1 MKKFYFLFLFAL
13 IASIGNLY
21 AAEKTVT
28 WNFAGRKSGTGA
40 TTSCELK
47 VQSGSASGTW
57 KITASK
63 KFSAQT
69 GRGSTSV
76 TLGSKNDPCTDAKLE
91 LTNSPIPEGAQI
103 KKVSITAK
111 TNNANGATFGLQIGG
126 VSSET
131 TLTFDKTKTTQEF
144 TESKVGNVVLVINTL
159 NQSNVSLY
167 SISITYEEVAETKCA
182 KPTFNLENGKTY
194 TDAQTLVITSTTA
207 DATIHYTINRGE
219 EKTGQPAEFTENGEY
234 TVDAWA
240 TKDNLTESDHASI
253 KFTIAKK
260 CAAPTFTPA
269 AGFLKLG
276 NAITFTSATAD
287 AEVYYQYSYNGGE
300 YTSFVKGT
308 SFTPDKEGTYKII
321 AKATKTGLEDGVSG
335 EQIYE
340 VGNLVFYE
348 SFDKNDGTGGNDG
361 KWSGSIASNDI
372 QYDVTGWTCQNAS
385 GANKCAKFGT
395 SSKKGTATTPALTDL
410 EGDAIL
416 TFKAAPWNTEGG
428 KMSVTISDGT
438 IETSEFELINNTF
451 TEYSVKISGGA
462 TSKITFTSS
471 EARFFLDEVKV
482 KQVAVATPTITPNGG
497 DVKVGDKITFAT
509 KTDGATLSYSTDGG
523 QTWTPGSEY
532 AAATVGELNL
542 WVKATKGSDES
553 AVAKATFNV
562 VDPNAI
568 GSVNINITADKTAKT
583 GELFGTMTVAVPM
596 PINATVM
603 DVVIK
608 KDGKEFSSDKNL
620 TAEFSKE
627 ITETGTYE
635 IDVTANNDK
644 EIIGDKKTAEFYSN
658 KLTDIADFLLYGPEC
673 NNLFGSDVVYEF
685 TCPLSV
691 TYANGSNLW
700 VTDGTDGMLIFQRG
714 GFSTAYTN
722 GTVFAKGIKGQYTVY
737 NNTIELTEP
746 VLTETTEGATVD
758 PKQIEIAAISA
769 DNQNQFVIIKDAV
782 LNVKNETFA
791 DAAGNTVDMY
801 DKKFCTVP
809 ADGTYDVVG
818 IVSYYGYSEAE
829 AATQVYPL
837 AFLTAPTATLGFTAA
852 EINEMPWL
860 AANDKVLTEEATE
873 VKDASCVKLTCEEGA
888 QIEYTLVSA
897 ETGSSTATVES
908 GAEIVGLIKGEVYEL
923 TVCAVKGGY
932 KSASRQYTF
941 TITGS
946 TSSVSSMSAEG
957 VKVFA
962 TEGGVE
968 VVAAEA
974 TDVAVYT
981 VAGQLVRQAR
991 VAEDSTLVNVA
1002 PGFYVVRA
1010 NGTATKV
1017 IVR

>member
-13 IASIGNLY
+13 IASISNLY

-28 WNFAGRKSGTGA
+28 YTFTSKTWAAAEGNWNSLKGGDSKETRGVAVTKAVSGA
-40 TTSCELK
+40 SAESP
-47 VQSGSASGTW
+47 SGFS
-57 KITASK
+57 KITSVNMVWSTSGKGAGTINMYISDNKVGSK
-63 KFSAQT
+63 TVGKSMSNQKFSVVT
-69 GRGSTSV
+69 DPSNTSGVVKFDV
-76 TLGSKNDPCTDAKLE
+76 TCTAG
-91 LTNSPIPEGAQI
+91 TIYI
-103 KKVSITAK
+103 K
-111 TNNANGATFGLQIGG
+111 
-126 VSSET
+126 
-131 TLTFDKTKTTQEF
+131 
-144 TESKVGNVVLVINTL
+144 
-159 NQSNVSLY
+159 
-167 SISITYEEVAETKCA
+167 SISITYEEGAETKCA
-182 KPTFNLENGKTY
+182 T
-194 TDAQTLVITSTTA
+194 
-207 DATIHYTINRGE
+207 
-219 EKTGQPAEFTENGEY
+219 
-234 TVDAWA
+234 
-240 TKDNLTESDHASI
+240 
-253 KFTIAKK
+253 
-260 CAAPTFTPA
+260 PTFTPA

-287 AEVYYQYSYNGGE
+287 AEVYYQYSYNEGE

-321 AKATKTGLEDGVSG
+321 AKATKTGLKDGVSG
-335 EQIYE
+335 EQTYE

-361 KWSGSIASNDI
+361 RWNGSIAANDI
-372 QYDVTGWTCQNAS
+372 QYDVTGWTCENAK
-385 GANKCAKFGT
+385 GANMCAKFGT
-395 SSKKGTATTPALTDL
+395 GGAKGKATTPALTGL
-410 EGDAIL
+410 AGDAIL
-416 TFKAAPWNTEGG
+416 TFKAGAWNVTNEKNTLNISITNGTLD
-428 KMSVTISDGT
+428 KTSV
-438 IETSEFELINNTF
+438 ELKKGEF
-451 TEYSVKISGGA
+451 TEYTINITGADA
-462 TSKITFTSS
+462 TSKITF
-471 EARFFLDEVKV
+471 EAAEVEDNRFFLDEVKV

-509 KTDGATLSYSTDGG
+509 KTEGATLSYSTDGG
-523 QTWTPGSEY
+523 QTWTPDSEY
-532 AAATVGELNL
+532 TATTVGALNL
-542 WVKATKGSDES
+542 WVKATKNSDES

-568 GSVNINITADKTAKT
+568 GSVNINITADKTAAT

-608 KDGKEFSSDKNL
+608 KGGKEFSSDKNL

-635 IDVTANNDK
+635 IEVIAMNDN
-644 EIIGDKKTAEFYSN
+644 EGITEDKKTAKFYSN

-673 NNLFGSDVVYEF
+673 KKLFGSDVVYEF

-818 IVSYYGYSEAE
+818 IVSYYKPKNAE

-860 AANDKVLTEEATE
+860 AANDIVLTEDGSFE
-873 VKDASCVKLTCEEGA
+873 DMNASCVKLTCEEGA
-888 QIEYTLVSA
+888 QIEYTLSLDA
-897 ETGSSTATVES
+897 DPSTATVES
-908 GAEIVGLIKGEVYEL
+908 GTEIGFKDGDCCML
-923 TVCAVKGGY
+923 TVCAVNGGY
-932 KSASRQYTF
+932 KSASREYLF
-941 TITGS
+941 SIGK
-946 TSSVSSMSAEG
+946 TSSVSSMSSEG

-962 TEGGVE
+962 AEGGVE
-968 VVAAEA
+968 VVAEEAAE
-974 TDVAVYT
+974 VAVYT
-981 VAGQLVRQAR
+981 AAGQLVRQAR
-991 VAEDSTLVNVA
+991 VAEGSTLVNVA

>member
-13 IASIGNLY
+13 IASISNLY

-28 WNFAGRKSGTGA
+28 FDFSTNPGAVSGIKNGEITVSFKTPGVTPVWKGGEIRA
-40 TTSCELK
+40 YAKNTITVS
-47 VQSGSASGTW
+47 SAKKIKAIKFTFNKDDGN
-57 KITASK
+57 KITSTP
-63 KFSAQT
+63 T
-69 GRGSTSV
+69 GFTDPTWTGESESV
-76 TLGSKNDPCTDAKLE
+76 VFK
-91 LTNSPIPEGAQI
+91 
-103 KKVSITAK
+103 
-111 TNNANGATFGLQIGG
+111 IGG
-126 VSSET
+126 TKGHRKV
-131 TLTFDKTKTTQEF
+131 KTIE
-144 TESKVGNVVLVINTL
+144 V
-159 NQSNVSLY
+159 
-167 SISITYEEVAETKCA
+167 TYEEGAETQCA
-182 KPTFNLENGKTY
+182 T
-194 TDAQTLVITSTTA
+194 
-207 DATIHYTINRGE
+207 
-219 EKTGQPAEFTENGEY
+219 
-234 TVDAWA
+234 
-240 TKDNLTESDHASI
+240 
-253 KFTIAKK
+253 
-260 CAAPTFTPA
+260 PTFTPA
-269 AGFLKLG
+269 AGYLKLG

-300 YTSFVKGT
+300 YNSFVKGT

-361 KWSGSIASNDI
+361 KWSDSIASNDI
-372 QYDVTGWTCQNAS
+372 QYDVTGWTCPNAS

-395 SSKKGTATTPALTDL
+395 SSKKGTATTPALTGL

-471 EARFFLDEVKV
+471 EDRFFLDEVKV

-532 AAATVGELNL
+532 TATTVGALNL

-568 GSVNINITADKTAKT
+568 GSVNINITADKTAAT

-769 DNQNQFVIIKDAV
+769 DNQNQFVIIEDAV

-818 IVSYYGYSEAE
+818 IVSYFGYSGAVP
-829 AATQVYPL
+829 ATQVYPL

-852 EINEMPWL
+852 EINEMSWL
-860 AANDKVLTEEATE
+860 AANDKVLTEDGSFE
-873 VKDASCVKLTCEEGA
+873 DINASCVKLTCEEGA
-888 QIEYTLVSA
+888 QIEYTLDSG
-897 ETGSSTATVES
+897 EPSPSTATVES
-908 GAEIVGLIKGEVYEL
+908 GTEIGFTDGESYML

-932 KSASRQYTF
+932 KSASREYMF
-941 TITGS
+941 SIGK

-957 VKVFA
+957 VKVVA
-962 TEGGVE
+962 AEGGVE

-981 VAGQLVRQAR
+981 AAGQLVRQAR
-991 VAEDSTLVNVA
+991 VAEGSTLVNVA

>member
-28 WNFAGRKSGTGA
+28 YTFTSKTWEAAEGNWNSLKNGDSKEARGVVVTNAVSGASAESPSGFSKITSVNMVWSTSGKGVGTINMYISDNKVGSKTVGKSMSNQKFSVVTDPS
-40 TTSCELK
+40 TTSGVVKFDVKCTK
-47 VQSGSASGTW
+47 GT
-57 KITASK
+57 IY
-63 KFSAQT
+63 
-69 GRGSTSV
+69 
-76 TLGSKNDPCTDAKLE
+76 
-91 LTNSPIPEGAQI
+91 I
-103 KKVSITAK
+103 K
-111 TNNANGATFGLQIGG
+111 
-126 VSSET
+126 
-131 TLTFDKTKTTQEF
+131 
-144 TESKVGNVVLVINTL
+144 
-159 NQSNVSLY
+159 
-167 SISITYEEVAETKCA
+167 SISITYEEGAETQCA
-182 KPTFNLENGKTY
+182 T
-194 TDAQTLVITSTTA
+194 
-207 DATIHYTINRGE
+207 
-219 EKTGQPAEFTENGEY
+219 
-234 TVDAWA
+234 
-240 TKDNLTESDHASI
+240 
-253 KFTIAKK
+253 
-260 CAAPTFTPA
+260 PTFTPA
-269 AGFLKLG
+269 AGYLKLG

-300 YTSFVKGT
+300 YNSFVKGT

-321 AKATKTGLEDGVSG
+321 AKATKTGLDDGVSE
-335 EQIYE
+335 EQVYE

-361 KWSGSIASNDI
+361 KWSGNIAINDI
-372 QYDVTGWTCQNAS
+372 QYDVAGWTCENEK
-385 GANKCAKFGT
+385 GANMCARFGT
-395 SSKKGTATTPALTDL
+395 SGKKGTATTPALTDL

-471 EARFFLDEVKV
+471 EDRFFLDEVKV

-497 DVKVGDKITFAT
+497 DVNVGDKITFAT
-509 KTDGATLSYSTDGG
+509 KTDGATLSYSTDEGKN
-523 QTWTPGSEY
+523 WTPGSEY
-532 AAATVGELNL
+532 TATTVGALNL

-568 GSVNINITADKTAKT
+568 GSVNINITADKTAAT

-644 EIIGDKKTAEFYSN
+644 EITGDKKTAEFYSN

-737 NNTIELTEP
+737 NNTIELLNPT
-746 VLTETTEGATVD
+746 LTETTEGATID

-782 LNVKNETFA
+782 LNVKNKTFA
-791 DAAGNTVDMY
+791 DAAGNTVDMFN
-801 DKKFCTVP
+801 KEFCTVP

-818 IVSYYGYSEAE
+818 IVSYFGYPNNVP
-829 AATQVYPL
+829 ATQVYPL

-860 AANDKVLTEEATE
+860 AANDIVLTEDGSFE
-873 VKDASCVKLTCEEGA
+873 DMNASCVKLTCEEGA
-888 QIEYTLVSA
+888 QIEYTLSLDA
-897 ETGSSTATVES
+897 DPSTATVES
-908 GAEIVGLIKGEVYEL
+908 GTEIGFKDGDCCML
-923 TVCAVKGGY
+923 TVCAVNGGY
-932 KSASRQYTF
+932 KSASREYLF
-941 TITGS
+941 SIGK
-946 TSSVSSMSAEG
+946 TSSVSLMSSEG

-962 TEGGVE
+962 AEGGVK
-968 VVAAEA
+968 VVAEEA

-981 VAGQLVRQAR
+981 AAGQLVRQAR
-991 VAEDSTLVNVA
+991 VAEGSTLVNVA

>member
-21 AAEKTVT
+21 AVEKTVT
-28 WNFAGRKSGTGA
+28 FDFSTNPGAVSGIKNGEITVSFKTPGV
-40 TTSCELK
+40 TP
-47 VQSGSASGTW
+47 VW
-57 KITASK
+57 KGGEIRAYAKNTITVSSVK
-63 KFSAQT
+63 K
-69 GRGSTSV
+69 
-76 TLGSKNDPCTDAKLE
+76 
-91 LTNSPIPEGAQI
+91 I
-103 KKVSITAK
+103 KKIKFTFNKGGDANPITSTPTGFTDPTWTGESESVVFK
-111 TNNANGATFGLQIGG
+111 IGG
-126 VSSET
+126 TKGHRKV
-131 TLTFDKTKTTQEF
+131 KTIE
-144 TESKVGNVVLVINTL
+144 V
-159 NQSNVSLY
+159 
-167 SISITYEEVAETKCA
+167 TYEEGAETQCA
-182 KPTFNLENGKTY
+182 T
-194 TDAQTLVITSTTA
+194 
-207 DATIHYTINRGE
+207 
-219 EKTGQPAEFTENGEY
+219 
-234 TVDAWA
+234 
-240 TKDNLTESDHASI
+240 
-253 KFTIAKK
+253 
-260 CAAPTFTPA
+260 PTFTPA
-269 AGFLKLG
+269 AGYLKLG

-287 AEVYYQYSYNGGE
+287 AEISYQYSYNGGE

-372 QYDVTGWTCQNAS
+372 QYDVTGWTCPNAS

-395 SSKKGTATTPALTDL
+395 SSKKGTATTPALTGL

-416 TFKAAPWNTEGG
+416 TFKAGAWNVTDEKTTLNISITNGSLG
-428 KMSVTISDGT
+428 TTSVTLKKG
-438 IETSEFELINNTF
+438 EF
-451 TEYSVKISGGA
+451 TEYTINITGADA
-462 TSKITFTSS
+462 TSKITFEAS
-471 EARFFLDEVKV
+471 EDKNNRFFLDEVKV

-509 KTDGATLSYSTDGG
+509 KTDGATLSYSTDEGK
-523 QTWTPGSEY
+523 TWTPGSEY
-532 AAATVGELNL
+532 AAATVGALNL

-818 IVSYYGYSEAE
+818 IVSYFGYSGAVP
-829 AATQVYPL
+829 ATQVYPL

-852 EINEMPWL
+852 EINEMSWL
-860 AANDKVLTEEATE
+860 AANDKVLTEDGSFE
-873 VKDASCVKLTCEEGA
+873 DINASCVKLTCEEGA
-888 QIEYTLVSA
+888 QIEYTLDSG
-897 ETGSSTATVES
+897 EPSPSTATVES
-908 GAEIVGLIKGEVYEL
+908 GTEIGFTDGESYML

-932 KSASRQYTF
+932 KSASREYMF
-941 TITGS
+941 SIGK

-957 VKVFA
+957 VKVVA
-962 TEGGVE
+962 VEGGVE
-968 VVAAEA
+968 VVAEEA

-981 VAGQLVRQAR
+981 AAGQLVRQAR
-991 VAEDSTLVNVA
+991 VAEGSTLVNVA

>member
-21 AAEKTVT
+21 AVEKTVT
-28 WNFAGRKSGTGA
+28 FDFSTNPGAVSGIKNGEITVSFKTPGNTPAWNKSNGGEIRAYAKNTITVSSAKKIKAIKFTFNKDNGNEITSTPTGFTDPTWTGESESVVFKIGGKSGHR
-40 TTSCELK
+40 K
-47 VQSGSASGTW
+47 VKT
-57 KITASK
+57 IE
-63 KFSAQT
+63 
-69 GRGSTSV
+69 V
-76 TLGSKNDPCTDAKLE
+76 TYDA
-91 LTNSPIPEGAQI
+91 P
-103 KKVSITAK
+103 V
-111 TNNANGATFGLQIGG
+111 
-126 VSSET
+126 
-131 TLTFDKTKTTQEF
+131 
-144 TESKVGNVVLVINTL
+144 
-159 NQSNVSLY
+159 
-167 SISITYEEVAETKCA
+167 ETKCA
-182 KPTFNLENGKTY
+182 TPTFNLENGKTY
-194 TDAQTLVITSTTA
+194 TDAQTLEITSTTA
-207 DATIHYTINRGE
+207 DATIHYTVNGGA
-219 EKTGQPAEFTENGEY
+219 EKIGQPAEFTENGKY
-234 TVDAWA
+234 TVEAWA
-240 TKDNLTESDHASI
+240 TKDDLTDSEHASI
-253 KFTIAKK
+253 TFTIAKK

-269 AGFLKLG
+269 AGYLKLG

-287 AEVYYQYSYNGGE
+287 AEISYQYSYNGGE

-340 VGNLVFYE
+340 VENLVFYE

-462 TSKITFTSS
+462 TSKITF
-471 EARFFLDEVKV
+471 EAAVDKNNRFFLDEVKV

-532 AAATVGELNL
+532 TATKVGALNL
-542 WVKATKGSDES
+542 WVKATKDSDES
-553 AVAKATFNV
+553 AVAKAAFNV

-568 GSVNINITADKTAKT
+568 GSVNINITADKKAKT
-583 GELFGTMTVAVPM
+583 GEFFGTMTVAVPM
-596 PINATVM
+596 PINATEM

-608 KDGKEFSSDKNL
+608 KDGKEFSSDKGL

-635 IDVTANNDK
+635 IEVIAINDN
-644 EIIGDKKTAEFYSN
+644 EGITGDKKTAEFYSN

-818 IVSYYGYSEAE
+818 IVSYFGYSGAVP
-829 AATQVYPL
+829 ATQVYPL

-860 AANDKVLTEEATE
+860 AANDIVLTEDGSFENMN
-873 VKDASCVKLTCEEGA
+873 ASCVKLTCEEGA
-888 QIEYTLVSA
+888 QIEYTLDSG
-897 ETGSSTATVES
+897 EPSPSTATVES
-908 GAEIVGLIKGEVYEL
+908 GTEIGFTDGESYML

-932 KSASRQYTF
+932 KSASREYMF
-941 TITGS
+941 SIGK
-946 TSSVSSMSAEG
+946 TSSVSSMSVDG

-962 TEGGVE
+962 AEGGVE
-968 VVAAEA
+968 VVAEEAAE
-974 TDVAVYT
+974 VEVYT
-981 VAGQLVRQAR
+981 AAGQLVRQAR
-991 VAEDSTLVNVA
+991 VAEGSTLVNVA

>member
-21 AAEKTVT
+21 SAEVT
-28 WNFAGRKSGTGA
+28 D
-40 TTSCELK
+40 
-47 VQSGSASGTW
+47 V
-57 KITASK
+57 ITASNLK
-63 KFSAQT
+63 ATGTTYVLFSNVKVTSEASYSGQSAQT
-69 GRGSTSV
+69 GNNTGIIQLNSKKKNSRNIGIVSTVSGGLIKSV
-76 TLGSKNDPCTDAKLE
+76 SIEVDNSNANTYSVYAKKTAYSAIEDLYNDPKQGNLILE
-91 LTNSPIPEGAQI
+91 SKSTGSLDVAGEYYYIGIRSKSNAVKI
-103 KKVSITAK
+103 KKIT
-111 TNNANGATFGLQIGG
+111 
-126 VSSET
+126 
-131 TLTFDKTKTTQEF
+131 
-144 TESKVGNVVLVINTL
+144 
-159 NQSNVSLY
+159 
-167 SISITYEEVAETKCA
+167 ITYV
-182 KPTFNLENGKTY
+182 N
-194 TDAQTLVITSTTA
+194 
-207 DATIHYTINRGE
+207 
-219 EKTGQPAEFTENGEY
+219 
-234 TVDAWA
+234 
-240 TKDNLTESDHASI
+240 
-253 KFTIAKK
+253 
-260 CAAPTFTPA
+260 
-269 AGFLKLG
+269 
-276 NAITFTSATAD
+276 
-287 AEVYYQYSYNGGE
+287 
-300 YTSFVKGT
+300 
-308 SFTPDKEGTYKII
+308 
-321 AKATKTGLEDGVSG
+321 
-335 EQIYE
+335 
-340 VGNLVFYE
+340 
-348 SFDKNDGTGGNDG
+348 
-361 KWSGSIASNDI
+361 
-372 QYDVTGWTCQNAS
+372 
-385 GANKCAKFGT
+385 
-395 SSKKGTATTPALTDL
+395 SS
-410 EGDAIL
+410 
-416 TFKAAPWNTEGG
+416 
-428 KMSVTISDGT
+428 
-438 IETSEFELINNTF
+438 
-451 TEYSVKISGGA
+451 
-462 TSKITFTSS
+462 
-471 EARFFLDEVKV
+471 
-482 KQVAVATPTITPNGG
+482 VATPTITPNGG
-497 DVKVGDKITFAT
+497 DVNVGDKITFAT
-509 KTDGATLSYSTDGG
+509 KTDGATLSYSTDEGK
-523 QTWTPGSEY
+523 TWTPGSEY
-532 AAATVGELNL
+532 AAATVGALNL

-644 EIIGDKKTAEFYSN
+644 EITGDKKTAEFYSN
-658 KLTDIADFLLYGPEC
+658 KLTDIADFLFYGPEC

-758 PKQIEIAAISA
+758 PKQIEIAAIKA

-782 LNVKNETFA
+782 LNVKNKTFA

-809 ADGTYDVVG
+809 ANGTYDVVG
-818 IVSYYGYSEAE
+818 IVSYFGYSGAVP
-829 AATQVYPL
+829 ATQVYPL

-860 AANDKVLTEEATE
+860 AANDIVLTE
-873 VKDASCVKLTCEEGA
+873 DRSFGDMNASCVKLTCEEGA
-888 QIEYTLVSA
+888 QIEYTLDSG
-897 ETGSSTATVES
+897 EPSPSTATVES
-908 GAEIVGLIKGEVYEL
+908 GTEIGFIDGESYML

-932 KSASRQYTF
+932 KSASREYLF
-941 TITGS
+941 SIGK
-946 TSSVSSMSAEG
+946 TSSVSSMSSEG

-962 TEGGVE
+962 AEGGVE
-968 VVAAEA
+968 VVAEEAAE
-974 TDVAVYT
+974 VAVYT
-981 VAGQLVRQAR
+981 AAGQLVRQVR
-991 VAEDSTLVNVA
+991 VAEGSTLVNVA

>member
-21 AAEKTVT
+21 AAAKTVT

-40 TTSCELK
+40 TTFCELK

-63 KFSAQT
+63 EFSAQT
-69 GRGSTSV
+69 GSGSTSV

-111 TNNANGATFGLQIGG
+111 TNNAKGATFGLQIGG

-159 NQSNVSLY
+159 NRSNVSLY

-300 YTSFVKGT
+300 YNSFVKGT
-308 SFTPDKEGTYKII
+308 SFTPDKEGTFKII
-321 AKATKTGLEDGVSG
+321 AKATKTGFEDGISG
-335 EQIYE
+335 EQTYE
-340 VGNLVFYE
+340 VGNFVFNELFYE
-348 SFDKNDGTGGNDG
+348 SFDKNDGTGGNDEQ
-361 KWSGSIASNDI
+361 WSGNIATNDI
-372 QYDVTGWTCQNAS
+372 QYDVTGWTCPNAS

-471 EARFFLDEVKV
+471 EDRFFLDEVKV
-482 KQVAVATPTITPNGG
+482 VAIVKEPKEPT
-497 DVKVGDKITFAT
+497 V
-509 KTDGATLSYSTDGG
+509 
-523 QTWTPGSEY
+523 
-532 AAATVGELNL
+532 
-542 WVKATKGSDES
+542 
-553 AVAKATFNV
+553 
-562 VDPNAI
+562 
-568 GSVNINITADKTAKT
+568 
-583 GELFGTMTVAVPM
+583 
-596 PINATVM
+596 
-603 DVVIK
+603 
-608 KDGKEFSSDKNL
+608 
-620 TAEFSKE
+620 
-627 ITETGTYE
+627 
-635 IDVTANNDK
+635 
-644 EIIGDKKTAEFYSN
+644 
-658 KLTDIADFLLYGPEC
+658 
-673 NNLFGSDVVYEF
+673 
-685 TCPLSV
+685 
-691 TYANGSNLW
+691 
-700 VTDGTDGMLIFQRG
+700 
-714 GFSTAYTN
+714 
-722 GTVFAKGIKGQYTVY
+722 
-737 NNTIELTEP
+737 
-746 VLTETTEGATVD
+746 
-758 PKQIEIAAISA
+758 
-769 DNQNQFVIIKDAV
+769 
-782 LNVKNETFA
+782 
-791 DAAGNTVDMY
+791 
-801 DKKFCTVP
+801 
-809 ADGTYDVVG
+809 
-818 IVSYYGYSEAE
+818 
-829 AATQVYPL
+829 
-837 AFLTAPTATLGFTAA
+837 TLGFTAA

-991 VAEDSTLVNVA
+991 VAEGSTLVNVA

>member
-13 IASIGNLY
+13 IASISNLY
-21 AAEKTVT
+21 AVEKTVT
-28 WNFAGRKSGTGA
+28 FDFSTDPGVVSGIKNGEITVSFKTPGNTPAWNKSNGGEIRAYAKNTITVSSA
-40 TTSCELK
+40 KKIKAIKFTFNKSD
-47 VQSGSASGTW
+47 GSN
-57 KITASK
+57 KITSTPTGFTSPTWTGESESVV
-63 KFSAQT
+63 FS
-69 GRGSTSV
+69 
-76 TLGSKNDPCTDAKLE
+76 
-91 LTNSPIPEGAQI
+91 
-103 KKVSITAK
+103 
-111 TNNANGATFGLQIGG
+111 IGG
-126 VSSET
+126 TKGHRKV
-131 TLTFDKTKTTQEF
+131 KTIE
-144 TESKVGNVVLVINTL
+144 V
-159 NQSNVSLY
+159 
-167 SISITYEEVAETKCA
+167 TYEEGAETKCA
-182 KPTFNLENGKTY
+182 T
-194 TDAQTLVITSTTA
+194 
-207 DATIHYTINRGE
+207 
-219 EKTGQPAEFTENGEY
+219 
-234 TVDAWA
+234 
-240 TKDNLTESDHASI
+240 
-253 KFTIAKK
+253 
-260 CAAPTFTPA
+260 PTFTPA
-269 AGFLKLG
+269 AGYLKLG

-287 AEVYYQYSYNGGE
+287 AEIYYQYSYNGGE
-300 YTSFVKGT
+300 YNSFVKGT

-321 AKATKTGLEDGVSG
+321 AKATKTGLEDGISG
-335 EQIYE
+335 EQTYE

-361 KWSGSIASNDI
+361 RWNGSIAANDI
-372 QYDVTGWTCQNAS
+372 QYDVTGWTCENAK
-385 GANKCAKFGT
+385 GANMCAKFGT
-395 SSKKGTATTPALTDL
+395 GGAKGKATTPALTGL
-410 EGDAIL
+410 AGDAIL
-416 TFKAAPWNTEGG
+416 TFKAGAWNVTNEKNTLNISITNGTLD
-428 KMSVTISDGT
+428 KTSV
-438 IETSEFELINNTF
+438 ELKKGEF
-451 TEYSVKISGGA
+451 TEYTINITGADA
-462 TSKITFTSS
+462 TSKITF
-471 EARFFLDEVKV
+471 EAAEVEDNRFFLDEVKV

-509 KTDGATLSYSTDGG
+509 KTEGATLSYSTDEGK
-523 QTWTPGSEY
+523 TWTPGSEY
-532 AAATVGELNL
+532 TAAAVGALNL
-542 WVKATKGSDES
+542 WVKAIKDSDES

-568 GSVNINITADKTAKT
+568 GSVNINITADKKAKT

-608 KDGKEFSSDKNL
+608 KDGKEFSSDKGL

-644 EIIGDKKTAEFYSN
+644 EITGDKKTAEFYSN

-691 TYANGSNLW
+691 TFSKGENLW

-737 NNTIELTEP
+737 NNTTIELTEP

-758 PKQIEIAAISA
+758 PKQIEISAIKA
-769 DNQNQFVIIKDAV
+769 DNQNQYVIIKDAV

-791 DAAGNTVDMY
+791 DAVGNTVDMF

-818 IVSYYGYSEAE
+818 IVSYYKPKKAE

-837 AFLTAPTATLGFTAA
+837 AFLTTPTATLGFTAA

-946 TSSVSSMSAEG
+946 TSSVSSMSSEG

-962 TEGGVE
+962 AEGGVE
-968 VVAAEA
+968 VVADEA

-981 VAGQLVRQAR
+981 AAGQLVRQAR
-991 VAEDSTLVNVA
+991 VAEGSTLVNVA

>member
-13 IASIGNLY
+13 IASISNLY

-28 WNFAGRKSGTGA
+28 WNFQQSEQLANGEICKDKVATTTGA
-40 TTSCELK
+40 VGAWTVNSTGETYVAGCGNQSLGSGIQFGSGK
-47 VQSGSASGTW
+47 WIFSGSLALSG
-57 KITASK
+57 A
-63 KFSAQT
+63 
-69 GRGSTSV
+69 
-76 TLGSKNDPCTDAKLE
+76 E
-91 LTNSPIPEGAQI
+91 IPEGATV
-103 KKVSITAK
+103 KKVSFFA
-111 TNNANGATFGLQIGG
+111 ASNGSNYTCSMSINGSG
-126 VSSET
+126 
-131 TLTFDKTKTTQEF
+131 
-144 TESKVGNVVLVINTL
+144 VGNTL
-159 NQSNVSLY
+159 KIGKKAAWKEYDFGAISAGAKGIVFNISGTSKNYLAIK

-182 KPTFNLENGKTY
+182 T
-194 TDAQTLVITSTTA
+194 
-207 DATIHYTINRGE
+207 
-219 EKTGQPAEFTENGEY
+219 
-234 TVDAWA
+234 
-240 TKDNLTESDHASI
+240 
-253 KFTIAKK
+253 
-260 CAAPTFTPA
+260 PTFTPA
-269 AGFLKLG
+269 AGYLKLG

-287 AEVYYQYSYNGGE
+287 AEIYYQYSYNGGE
-300 YTSFVKGT
+300 YNSFVKGT

-321 AKATKTGLEDGVSG
+321 AKATKTGLEDGISG
-335 EQIYE
+335 EQTYE

-361 KWSGSIASNDI
+361 RWNGSIAANDI
-372 QYDVTGWTCQNAS
+372 QYDVTGWTCENAK
-385 GANKCAKFGT
+385 GANMCAKFGT
-395 SSKKGTATTPALTDL
+395 GGAKGKATTPALTGL
-410 EGDAIL
+410 AGDAIL
-416 TFKAAPWNTEGG
+416 TFKAGAWNVTNEKNTLNISITNGTLD
-428 KMSVTISDGT
+428 KTSV
-438 IETSEFELINNTF
+438 ELKKGEF
-451 TEYSVKISGGA
+451 TEYTINITGADA
-462 TSKITFTSS
+462 TSKITF
-471 EARFFLDEVKV
+471 EAAEVEDNRFFLDEVKV

-509 KTDGATLSYSTDGG
+509 KTEGATLSYSTDEGK
-523 QTWTPGSEY
+523 TWTPGSEY
-532 AAATVGELNL
+532 TAAAVGALNL
-542 WVKATKGSDES
+542 WVKAIKDSDES

-562 VDPNAI
+562 ADPNAI
-568 GSVNINITADKTAKT
+568 GSVNINITADKKAKT

-608 KDGKEFSSDKNL
+608 KDGKEFSSDKGL

-644 EIIGDKKTAEFYSN
+644 EITGDKKTAEFYSN

-691 TYANGSNLW
+691 TFSKGENLW

-737 NNTIELTEP
+737 NNTTIELTEP

-758 PKQIEIAAISA
+758 PKQIEISAIKA
-769 DNQNQFVIIKDAV
+769 DNQNQYVIIKDAV

-791 DAAGNTVDMY
+791 DAVGNTVDMF

-818 IVSYYGYSEAE
+818 IVSYYKPKKAE

-837 AFLTAPTATLGFTAA
+837 AFLTTPTATLGFTAA

-962 TEGGVE
+962 AEGGVE

-991 VAEDSTLVNVA
+991 VAEGSTLVNVA

>member
-13 IASIGNLY
+13 IASISNLY

-28 WNFAGRKSGTGA
+28 YTFTSKTWEAAEGNWNPLKEGNSKEDRGVAVTSAVSGA
-40 TTSCELK
+40 SAESP
-47 VQSGSASGTW
+47 SGFS
-57 KITASK
+57 KITSVNMVWSTSK
-63 KFSAQT
+63 KGVGTINMYIS
-69 GRGSTSV
+69 G
-76 TLGSKNDPCTDAKLE
+76 E
-91 LTNSPIPEGAQI
+91 
-103 KKVSITAK
+103 KV
-111 TNNANGATFGLQIGG
+111 G
-126 VSSET
+126 SET
-131 TLTFDKTKTTQEF
+131 VGKSMSNKNFSVATDPSNTSGVVKFDVKCTAGTIYIK
-144 TESKVGNVVLVINTL
+144 
-159 NQSNVSLY
+159 

-182 KPTFNLENGKTY
+182 T
-194 TDAQTLVITSTTA
+194 
-207 DATIHYTINRGE
+207 
-219 EKTGQPAEFTENGEY
+219 
-234 TVDAWA
+234 
-240 TKDNLTESDHASI
+240 
-253 KFTIAKK
+253 
-260 CAAPTFTPA
+260 PTFTPA

-287 AEVYYQYSYNGGE
+287 AEISYQYSYNGGE

-532 AAATVGELNL
+532 TATTVGALNL

-818 IVSYYGYSEAE
+818 IVSYYGYSGAVP
-829 AATQVYPL
+829 ATQVYPL

-852 EINEMPWL
+852 EINEMSWL
-860 AANDKVLTEEATE
+860 AANDKVLTEDGSFE
-873 VKDASCVKLTCEEGA
+873 DINASCVKLTCEEGA
-888 QIEYTLVSA
+888 QIEYTLDSG
-897 ETGSSTATVES
+897 EPSPSTATVES
-908 GAEIVGLIKGEVYEL
+908 GTEIGFTDGESYML

-932 KSASRQYTF
+932 KSASREYMF
-941 TITGS
+941 SIGK
-946 TSSVSSMSAEG
+946 TSSVSSMSSEG

-962 TEGGVE
+962 AEGGVK

-981 VAGQLVRQAR
+981 AAGQLVRQAR
-991 VAEDSTLVNVA
+991 VAEGSTLVNVA

>member
-13 IASIGNLY
+13 IASISNLY

-28 WNFAGRKSGTGA
+28 WNFDNFPEDGLAAEKFKSYNLSGEKCASTGGKA
-40 TTSCELK
+40 SADIVTVNKYVNITNISFKISKTSKNSKSSVYK
-47 VQSGSASGTW
+47 VYISENGKSWIYVGASPNYTSAEIKNGKWTDVSLNFAQDKKTGYV
-57 KITASK
+57 KIEYT
-63 KFSAQT
+63 
-69 GRGSTSV
+69 GSTAER
-76 TLGSKNDPCTDAKLE
+76 LIDA
-91 LTNSPIPEGAQI
+91 
-103 KKVSITAK
+103 
-111 TNNANGATFGLQIGG
+111 
-126 VSSET
+126 
-131 TLTFDKTKTTQEF
+131 
-144 TESKVGNVVLVINTL
+144 
-159 NQSNVSLY
+159 
-167 SISITYEEVAETKCA
+167 ISITYEEAEG
-182 KPTFNLENGKTY
+182 PTP
-194 TDAQTLVITSTTA
+194 VVS
-207 DATIHYTINRGE
+207 
-219 EKTGQPAEFTENGEY
+219 
-234 TVDAWA
+234 
-240 TKDNLTESDHASI
+240 
-253 KFTIAKK
+253 K

-269 AGFLKLG
+269 AGYLKLG

-287 AEVYYQYSYNGGE
+287 AEISYQYSYNGGE

-340 VGNLVFYE
+340 VENWVFYE

-361 KWSGSIASNDI
+361 QWNGNIATSSIK
-372 QYDVTGWTCQNAS
+372 YDVTGWTCPNAS

-395 SSKKGTATTPALTDL
+395 SSKKGTATTPALTGL
-410 EGDAIL
+410 AGDAVL
-416 TFKAAPWNTEGG
+416 TFKAGAWNVTDEKTTLNISITNGTLD
-428 KMSVTISDGT
+428 KTSV
-438 IETSEFELINNTF
+438 ELKKGEF
-451 TEYSVKISGGA
+451 TEYTINITGADA
-462 TSKITFTSS
+462 TSKITF
-471 EARFFLDEVKV
+471 EAAEVEDNRFFLDEVKV

-497 DVKVGDKITFAT
+497 DVNVGDKITFAT

-532 AAATVGELNL
+532 TAAAVGALNL
-542 WVKATKGSDES
+542 WVKATKNSDES

-644 EIIGDKKTAEFYSN
+644 EITGDKKTAEFYSN

-722 GTVFAKGIKGQYTVY
+722 GTVFAKGIKGQYTVH

-758 PKQIEIAAISA
+758 PKQIEIAVISA

-818 IVSYYGYSEAE
+818 IVSYFGYSGAVP
-829 AATQVYPL
+829 ATQVYPL

-852 EINEMPWL
+852 EINERPWL
-860 AANDKVLTEEATE
+860 AANDIVLTEDGSFEE
-873 VKDASCVKLTCEEGA
+873 MNASCVKLTCEEGA
-888 QIEYTLVSA
+888 HIEYTLDSG
-897 ETGSSTATVES
+897 EPSPSTATVES
-908 GAEIVGLIKGEVYEL
+908 GTEIGFTDGESYML
-923 TVCAVKGGY
+923 TVCAVKGGN
-932 KSASRQYTF
+932 KSASREYLF
-941 TITGS
+941 SIGK

-962 TEGGVE
+962 AEGGVE
-968 VVAAEA
+968 VVADEAAE
-974 TDVAVYT
+974 VAVYT

-991 VAEDSTLVNVA
+991 VAEGNTLVNVA

>member
-21 AAEKTVT
+21 SAEVT
-28 WNFAGRKSGTGA
+28 D
-40 TTSCELK
+40 
-47 VQSGSASGTW
+47 V
-57 KITASK
+57 ITASNLK
-63 KFSAQT
+63 ATGTTYVLFSNVKVTSEASYSGQSAQT
-69 GRGSTSV
+69 GNNTGIIQLNSKKKNSRNIGIVSTVSGGLIKSV
-76 TLGSKNDPCTDAKLE
+76 SIEVDNSNANTYSVYAKKTAYSAIEDLYNDPKQGNLILE
-91 LTNSPIPEGAQI
+91 SKSTGSLDVAGEYYYIGIRSKSNAVKI
-103 KKVSITAK
+103 KKIT
-111 TNNANGATFGLQIGG
+111 
-126 VSSET
+126 
-131 TLTFDKTKTTQEF
+131 
-144 TESKVGNVVLVINTL
+144 
-159 NQSNVSLY
+159 
-167 SISITYEEVAETKCA
+167 ITYV
-182 KPTFNLENGKTY
+182 N
-194 TDAQTLVITSTTA
+194 
-207 DATIHYTINRGE
+207 
-219 EKTGQPAEFTENGEY
+219 
-234 TVDAWA
+234 
-240 TKDNLTESDHASI
+240 
-253 KFTIAKK
+253 
-260 CAAPTFTPA
+260 
-269 AGFLKLG
+269 
-276 NAITFTSATAD
+276 
-287 AEVYYQYSYNGGE
+287 
-300 YTSFVKGT
+300 
-308 SFTPDKEGTYKII
+308 
-321 AKATKTGLEDGVSG
+321 
-335 EQIYE
+335 
-340 VGNLVFYE
+340 
-348 SFDKNDGTGGNDG
+348 
-361 KWSGSIASNDI
+361 
-372 QYDVTGWTCQNAS
+372 
-385 GANKCAKFGT
+385 
-395 SSKKGTATTPALTDL
+395 SS
-410 EGDAIL
+410 
-416 TFKAAPWNTEGG
+416 
-428 KMSVTISDGT
+428 
-438 IETSEFELINNTF
+438 
-451 TEYSVKISGGA
+451 
-462 TSKITFTSS
+462 
-471 EARFFLDEVKV
+471 
-482 KQVAVATPTITPNGG
+482 VATPTITPNGG

-509 KTDGATLSYSTDGG
+509 KTDGATLSYSTDEGK
-523 QTWTPGSEY
+523 TWTPGSEY
-532 AAATVGELNL
+532 AAATVGALNL

-568 GSVNINITADKTAKT
+568 GSVNINITADKTAAT

-658 KLTDIADFLLYGPEC
+658 KLTDIADFLFYGPEC

-691 TYANGSNLW
+691 TFSKGENLW

-737 NNTIELTEP
+737 NNTTIELTEP

-758 PKQIEIAAISA
+758 PKQIEISAIKA

-818 IVSYYGYSEAE
+818 IVSYYKPKKAE

-860 AANDKVLTEEATE
+860 AANDIVLTEDGSFE
-873 VKDASCVKLTCEEGA
+873 DINASCVKLTCEEGA
-888 QIEYTLVSA
+888 QIEYTLDS
-897 ETGSSTATVES
+897 TGSSVLTKTVES
-908 GAEIVGLIKGEVYEL
+908 GTEIGFTDGEYCML
-923 TVCAVKGGY
+923 TVCVVKGGY
-932 KSASRQYTF
+932 KSASRKYEF
-941 TITGS
+941 IIGK

-962 TEGGVE
+962 AEGGVE
-968 VVAAEA
+968 VVAEEAAE
-974 TDVAVYT
+974 VAVYT

-991 VAEDSTLVNVA
+991 VAEGSTLVNVA

>member
-13 IASIGNLY
+13 IASISNLY

-28 WNFAGRKSGTGA
+28 YTFTSKTWEAAEGNWNPLKEGNSKEDRGVAVTSAVSGA
-40 TTSCELK
+40 SAESP
-47 VQSGSASGTW
+47 SGFS
-57 KITASK
+57 KITSVNMVWSTSK
-63 KFSAQT
+63 KGVGTINMYIS
-69 GRGSTSV
+69 G
-76 TLGSKNDPCTDAKLE
+76 E
-91 LTNSPIPEGAQI
+91 
-103 KKVSITAK
+103 KV
-111 TNNANGATFGLQIGG
+111 G
-126 VSSET
+126 SET
-131 TLTFDKTKTTQEF
+131 VGKSMSNKNFSVATDPSNTSGVVKFDVKCTAGTIYIK
-144 TESKVGNVVLVINTL
+144 
-159 NQSNVSLY
+159 

-182 KPTFNLENGKTY
+182 T
-194 TDAQTLVITSTTA
+194 
-207 DATIHYTINRGE
+207 
-219 EKTGQPAEFTENGEY
+219 
-234 TVDAWA
+234 
-240 TKDNLTESDHASI
+240 
-253 KFTIAKK
+253 
-260 CAAPTFTPA
+260 PTFTPA
-269 AGFLKLG
+269 AGYLKLG

-287 AEVYYQYSYNGGE
+287 AEISYQYSYNGGE

-523 QTWTPGSEY
+523 QTWTQGSEY
-532 AAATVGELNL
+532 TATTVGALNL

-608 KDGKEFSSDKNL
+608 KGGKEFSSDKNL

-635 IDVTANNDK
+635 IEVIAMNDN
-644 EIIGDKKTAEFYSN
+644 EGITEDKKTAKFYSN
-658 KLTDIADFLLYGPEC
+658 KLTDIEDFLLYGPEC

-691 TYANGSNLW
+691 TFSNGENLW
-700 VTDGTDGMLIFQRG
+700 VTDGTDGMLIFKKG

-737 NNTIELTEP
+737 RNTIELLNPT
-746 VLTETTEGATVD
+746 LTETTEGATID
-758 PKQIEIAAISA
+758 PKQIEIAGISA

-860 AANDKVLTEEATE
+860 AANDIVLTEDGSFE
-873 VKDASCVKLTCEEGA
+873 DMNASCVKLTCEEGA
-888 QIEYTLVSA
+888 QIEYTLDSG
-897 ETGSSTATVES
+897 EPSPSTATVES
-908 GAEIVGLIKGEVYEL
+908 GTEIGFKDGDCCML
-923 TVCAVKGGY
+923 TVCAVNGGY
-932 KSASRQYTF
+932 KSASREYLF
-941 TITGS
+941 SIGK
-946 TSSVSSMSAEG
+946 TSSVSLMSSEG

-962 TEGGVE
+962 AEGGVE
-968 VVAAEA
+968 VVAEEAAE
-974 TDVAVYT
+974 VAVYT
-981 VAGQLVRQAR
+981 AAGQLVRQAR
-991 VAEDSTLVNVA
+991 VAEGSTLVNVA

>member
-21 AAEKTVT
+21 SAEVT
-28 WNFAGRKSGTGA
+28 D
-40 TTSCELK
+40 
-47 VQSGSASGTW
+47 V
-57 KITASK
+57 ITASNLK
-63 KFSAQT
+63 ATGTTYVLFSNVKVTSEASYSGQSAQT
-69 GRGSTSV
+69 GNNTGIIQLNSKKKNSRNIGIVSTVSGGLIKSV
-76 TLGSKNDPCTDAKLE
+76 SIEVDNSNANTYSVYAKKTAYSAIEDLYNDPKQGNLILE
-91 LTNSPIPEGAQI
+91 SKSTGSLDVAGEYYYIGIRSKSNAVKI
-103 KKVSITAK
+103 KKIT
-111 TNNANGATFGLQIGG
+111 
-126 VSSET
+126 
-131 TLTFDKTKTTQEF
+131 
-144 TESKVGNVVLVINTL
+144 
-159 NQSNVSLY
+159 
-167 SISITYEEVAETKCA
+167 ITYV
-182 KPTFNLENGKTY
+182 N
-194 TDAQTLVITSTTA
+194 
-207 DATIHYTINRGE
+207 
-219 EKTGQPAEFTENGEY
+219 
-234 TVDAWA
+234 
-240 TKDNLTESDHASI
+240 
-253 KFTIAKK
+253 
-260 CAAPTFTPA
+260 
-269 AGFLKLG
+269 
-276 NAITFTSATAD
+276 
-287 AEVYYQYSYNGGE
+287 
-300 YTSFVKGT
+300 
-308 SFTPDKEGTYKII
+308 
-321 AKATKTGLEDGVSG
+321 
-335 EQIYE
+335 
-340 VGNLVFYE
+340 
-348 SFDKNDGTGGNDG
+348 
-361 KWSGSIASNDI
+361 
-372 QYDVTGWTCQNAS
+372 
-385 GANKCAKFGT
+385 
-395 SSKKGTATTPALTDL
+395 SS
-410 EGDAIL
+410 
-416 TFKAAPWNTEGG
+416 
-428 KMSVTISDGT
+428 
-438 IETSEFELINNTF
+438 
-451 TEYSVKISGGA
+451 
-462 TSKITFTSS
+462 
-471 EARFFLDEVKV
+471 
-482 KQVAVATPTITPNGG
+482 VATPTITPNGG

-509 KTDGATLSYSTDGG
+509 KTDGATLSYSTDEGK
-523 QTWTPGSEY
+523 TWTPGSEY
-532 AAATVGELNL
+532 AAATVGALNL

-644 EIIGDKKTAEFYSN
+644 EITGDKKTAEFYSN

-737 NNTIELTEP
+737 NNTIELLNPT
-746 VLTETTEGATVD
+746 LTETTEGATID

-782 LNVKNETFA
+782 LNVKNKTFA
-791 DAAGNTVDMY
+791 DAAGNTVDMFN
-801 DKKFCTVP
+801 KEFCTVP

-818 IVSYYGYSEAE
+818 IVSYFGYPNNVP
-829 AATQVYPL
+829 ATQVYPL

-860 AANDKVLTEEATE
+860 AANDIVLTEDGSFE
-873 VKDASCVKLTCEEGA
+873 DMNASCVKLTCEEGA
-888 QIEYTLVSA
+888 QIEYTLSLDA
-897 ETGSSTATVES
+897 DPSTATVES
-908 GAEIVGLIKGEVYEL
+908 GTEIGFKDGDCCML
-923 TVCAVKGGY
+923 TVCAVNGGY
-932 KSASRQYTF
+932 KSASREYLF
-941 TITGS
+941 SIGK
-946 TSSVSSMSAEG
+946 TSSVSLMSSEG

-962 TEGGVE
+962 AEGGVE
-968 VVAAEA
+968 VVAEEAAE
-974 TDVAVYT
+974 VAVYT

-991 VAEDSTLVNVA
+991 VAEGSTLVNVA

>member
-21 AAEKTVT
+21 AAEVT
-28 WNFAGRKSGTGA
+28 D
-40 TTSCELK
+40 
-47 VQSGSASGTW
+47 V
-57 KITASK
+57 ITASNLK
-63 KFSAQT
+63 ATGTTYVLFSNVKVTSEALYSGQSAQT
-69 GRGSTSV
+69 DNNSGIIQLTHKKKNNRNVGIVSTVSGGLIKSVLIEVDNSNTNTYSVYAKKTAYSAIENLYDTSSSSKGDLILESKSTGSLDV
-76 TLGSKNDPCTDAKLE
+76 AGEYYYIGIRSKSNAVK
-91 LTNSPIPEGAQI
+91 I
-103 KKVSITAK
+103 KKIT
-111 TNNANGATFGLQIGG
+111 
-126 VSSET
+126 
-131 TLTFDKTKTTQEF
+131 
-144 TESKVGNVVLVINTL
+144 
-159 NQSNVSLY
+159 
-167 SISITYEEVAETKCA
+167 ITYV
-182 KPTFNLENGKTY
+182 N
-194 TDAQTLVITSTTA
+194 
-207 DATIHYTINRGE
+207 
-219 EKTGQPAEFTENGEY
+219 
-234 TVDAWA
+234 
-240 TKDNLTESDHASI
+240 
-253 KFTIAKK
+253 
-260 CAAPTFTPA
+260 
-269 AGFLKLG
+269 
-276 NAITFTSATAD
+276 
-287 AEVYYQYSYNGGE
+287 
-300 YTSFVKGT
+300 
-308 SFTPDKEGTYKII
+308 
-321 AKATKTGLEDGVSG
+321 
-335 EQIYE
+335 
-340 VGNLVFYE
+340 
-348 SFDKNDGTGGNDG
+348 
-361 KWSGSIASNDI
+361 
-372 QYDVTGWTCQNAS
+372 
-385 GANKCAKFGT
+385 
-395 SSKKGTATTPALTDL
+395 SS
-410 EGDAIL
+410 
-416 TFKAAPWNTEGG
+416 
-428 KMSVTISDGT
+428 
-438 IETSEFELINNTF
+438 
-451 TEYSVKISGGA
+451 
-462 TSKITFTSS
+462 
-471 EARFFLDEVKV
+471 
-482 KQVAVATPTITPNGG
+482 VATPTITPNGG

-509 KTDGATLSYSTDGG
+509 KTDGATLSYSTDEGK
-523 QTWTPGSEY
+523 TWTPGSEY
-532 AAATVGELNL
+532 AAATVGALNL

-583 GELFGTMTVAVPM
+583 GELFGTMIVAVPM

-737 NNTIELTEP
+737 RNTIELLNPT
-746 VLTETTEGATVD
+746 LTETTEGATID
-758 PKQIEIAAISA
+758 PKQIEIAGISA

-860 AANDKVLTEEATE
+860 AANDIVLTEDGSFE
-873 VKDASCVKLTCEEGA
+873 DMNASCVKLTCEEGA
-888 QIEYTLVSA
+888 QIEYTLDSG
-897 ETGSSTATVES
+897 EPSPSTATVES
-908 GAEIVGLIKGEVYEL
+908 GTEIGFKDGDCCML
-923 TVCAVKGGY
+923 TVCAVNGGY
-932 KSASRQYTF
+932 KSASREYLF
-941 TITGS
+941 SIGK
-946 TSSVSSMSAEG
+946 TSSVSLMSSEG

-962 TEGGVE
+962 AEGGVE
-968 VVAAEA
+968 VVAEEAAE
-974 TDVAVYT
+974 VAVYT
-981 VAGQLVRQAR
+981 AAGQLVRQAR
-991 VAEDSTLVNVA
+991 VAEGSTLVNVA

>member
-28 WNFAGRKSGTGA
+28 YTFTSKTWAAAEGNWNSLKGGDSKETRGVAVTKAVSGA
-40 TTSCELK
+40 SAESP
-47 VQSGSASGTW
+47 SGFS
-57 KITASK
+57 KITSVNMVWSTSGKGAGTINMYISDNKVGSK
-63 KFSAQT
+63 TVGKSMSNQKFSVVT
-69 GRGSTSV
+69 DPSNTSGVVKFDV
-76 TLGSKNDPCTDAKLE
+76 TCTAG
-91 LTNSPIPEGAQI
+91 TIYI
-103 KKVSITAK
+103 K
-111 TNNANGATFGLQIGG
+111 
-126 VSSET
+126 
-131 TLTFDKTKTTQEF
+131 
-144 TESKVGNVVLVINTL
+144 
-159 NQSNVSLY
+159 
-167 SISITYEEVAETKCA
+167 SISITYEEGAETKCA
-182 KPTFNLENGKTY
+182 T
-194 TDAQTLVITSTTA
+194 
-207 DATIHYTINRGE
+207 
-219 EKTGQPAEFTENGEY
+219 
-234 TVDAWA
+234 
-240 TKDNLTESDHASI
+240 
-253 KFTIAKK
+253 
-260 CAAPTFTPA
+260 PTFTPA

-287 AEVYYQYSYNGGE
+287 AEISYQYSYNGGE

-308 SFTPDKEGTYKII
+308 AFTPDKEGTYKII

-340 VGNLVFYE
+340 VENLVFYE

-372 QYDVTGWTCQNAS
+372 QYDVAGWTCPNAS

-471 EARFFLDEVKV
+471 EDRFFLDEVKV

-532 AAATVGELNL
+532 TATTVGALNL

-758 PKQIEIAAISA
+758 PKQIEIAAITA
-769 DNQNQFVIIKDAV
+769 DNQNQFVVIKDAV
-782 LNVKNETFA
+782 LNVKNKTFA
-791 DAAGNTVDMY
+791 DATGNTVDMY

-818 IVSYYGYSEAE
+818 IVSYYKPKNAE

-852 EINEMPWL
+852 EINERSWL
-860 AANDKVLTEEATE
+860 AANDIVLTEDGSFE
-873 VKDASCVKLTCEEGA
+873 DINASCVKLTCEEGA
-888 QIEYTLVSA
+888 QIEYTLDS
-897 ETGSSTATVES
+897 TGSSVLTKTVES
-908 GAEIVGLIKGEVYEL
+908 GTEIGFTDGEYCML

-932 KSASRQYTF
+932 KSASREYMF
-941 TITGS
+941 SIGK

-962 TEGGVE
+962 AEGGVE
-968 VVAAEA
+968 VVAEEAAE
-974 TDVAVYT
+974 VAVYT
-981 VAGQLVRQAR
+981 AAGQLVRQAR
-991 VAEDSTLVNVA
+991 VAEGSTLVNVA

>member
-21 AAEKTVT
+21 AAEVT
-28 WNFAGRKSGTGA
+28 D
-40 TTSCELK
+40 
-47 VQSGSASGTW
+47 V
-57 KITASK
+57 ITASNLK
-63 KFSAQT
+63 ATGTTYVLFSNVKVTSEALYSGQSAQT
-69 GRGSTSV
+69 DNNSGIIQLTHKKKNNRNVGIVSTVSGGLIKSVLIEVDNSNTNTYSVYAKKTAYSAIENLYDTSSSSKGDLILESKSTGSLDV
-76 TLGSKNDPCTDAKLE
+76 AGEYYYIGIRSKSNAVK
-91 LTNSPIPEGAQI
+91 I
-103 KKVSITAK
+103 KKIT
-111 TNNANGATFGLQIGG
+111 
-126 VSSET
+126 
-131 TLTFDKTKTTQEF
+131 
-144 TESKVGNVVLVINTL
+144 
-159 NQSNVSLY
+159 
-167 SISITYEEVAETKCA
+167 ITYV
-182 KPTFNLENGKTY
+182 N
-194 TDAQTLVITSTTA
+194 
-207 DATIHYTINRGE
+207 
-219 EKTGQPAEFTENGEY
+219 
-234 TVDAWA
+234 
-240 TKDNLTESDHASI
+240 
-253 KFTIAKK
+253 
-260 CAAPTFTPA
+260 
-269 AGFLKLG
+269 
-276 NAITFTSATAD
+276 
-287 AEVYYQYSYNGGE
+287 
-300 YTSFVKGT
+300 
-308 SFTPDKEGTYKII
+308 
-321 AKATKTGLEDGVSG
+321 
-335 EQIYE
+335 
-340 VGNLVFYE
+340 
-348 SFDKNDGTGGNDG
+348 
-361 KWSGSIASNDI
+361 
-372 QYDVTGWTCQNAS
+372 
-385 GANKCAKFGT
+385 
-395 SSKKGTATTPALTDL
+395 SS
-410 EGDAIL
+410 
-416 TFKAAPWNTEGG
+416 
-428 KMSVTISDGT
+428 
-438 IETSEFELINNTF
+438 
-451 TEYSVKISGGA
+451 
-462 TSKITFTSS
+462 
-471 EARFFLDEVKV
+471 
-482 KQVAVATPTITPNGG
+482 VATPTITPNGG

-509 KTDGATLSYSTDGG
+509 KTDGATLSYSTDEGK
-523 QTWTPGSEY
+523 TWTPGSEY
-532 AAATVGELNL
+532 AAATVGALNL

-583 GELFGTMTVAVPM
+583 GELFGTMIVAVPM

-644 EIIGDKKTAEFYSN
+644 EIIGDKKTAKFYSN
-658 KLTDIADFLLYGPEC
+658 KLTDIEDFLLYGPEC

-818 IVSYYGYSEAE
+818 IVSYFGYSGAVP
-829 AATQVYPL
+829 ATQVYPL

>member
-28 WNFAGRKSGTGA
+28 WNFDNFPEDGLAAEKFKSYNLSGEKCASTGGKA
-40 TTSCELK
+40 SADIVTVNKYVNITNISFKISKTSKNSKSSVYK
-47 VQSGSASGTW
+47 VYISENGKSWIYVGASPNYTSAEIKNGKWTDVSLNFAQDKKTGYV
-57 KITASK
+57 KIEYT
-63 KFSAQT
+63 
-69 GRGSTSV
+69 GSTAER
-76 TLGSKNDPCTDAKLE
+76 LIDA
-91 LTNSPIPEGAQI
+91 
-103 KKVSITAK
+103 
-111 TNNANGATFGLQIGG
+111 
-126 VSSET
+126 
-131 TLTFDKTKTTQEF
+131 
-144 TESKVGNVVLVINTL
+144 
-159 NQSNVSLY
+159 
-167 SISITYEEVAETKCA
+167 ISITYEEAEG
-182 KPTFNLENGKTY
+182 PTP
-194 TDAQTLVITSTTA
+194 VVS
-207 DATIHYTINRGE
+207 
-219 EKTGQPAEFTENGEY
+219 
-234 TVDAWA
+234 
-240 TKDNLTESDHASI
+240 
-253 KFTIAKK
+253 K

-269 AGFLKLG
+269 AGYLKLG
-276 NAITFTSATAD
+276 NAITFTSATVD
-287 AEVYYQYSYNGGE
+287 AEISYQYSYNGGE

-361 KWSGSIASNDI
+361 QWSGNIATNDI
-372 QYDVTGWTCQNAS
+372 QYDVAGWTCENEK

-395 SSKKGTATTPALTDL
+395 SSKKGTATTPALTGL

-438 IETSEFELINNTF
+438 IETSDFELINNTF
-451 TEYSVKISGGA
+451 TEYFVKISGGA

-471 EARFFLDEVKV
+471 EDRFFLDEVKV
-482 KQVAVATPTITPNGG
+482 KPVLVATPTITPNGG

-532 AAATVGELNL
+532 TATTVGALNL

-644 EIIGDKKTAEFYSN
+644 EITGDKKTAEFYSN

-691 TYANGSNLW
+691 TFSNGENLW

-737 NNTIELTEP
+737 RNTIELLNPT
-746 VLTETTEGATVD
+746 LTETTEGATID

-860 AANDKVLTEEATE
+860 AANDIVLTEDGSFE
-873 VKDASCVKLTCEEGA
+873 DINASCVKLTCEEGA
-888 QIEYTLVSA
+888 QIEYTLDSG
-897 ETGSSTATVES
+897 EPSPSTATVES
-908 GAEIVGLIKGEVYEL
+908 GTEIGFTDGESYML

-932 KSASRQYTF
+932 KSASREYLF
-941 TITGS
+941 SIGK
-946 TSSVSSMSAEG
+946 TSSVSSMSSEG

-962 TEGGVE
+962 AEGGVE

-991 VAEDSTLVNVA
+991 VAEGSTLVNVA

>member
-21 AAEKTVT
+21 AAEVT
-28 WNFAGRKSGTGA
+28 D
-40 TTSCELK
+40 
-47 VQSGSASGTW
+47 V
-57 KITASK
+57 ITASNLK
-63 KFSAQT
+63 A
-69 GRGSTSV
+69 
-76 TLGSKNDPCTDAKLE
+76 TDASYKL
-91 LTNSPIPEGAQI
+91 
-103 KKVSITAK
+103 
-111 TNNANGATFGLQIGG
+111 F
-126 VSSET
+126 
-131 TLTFDKTKTTQEF
+131 
-144 TESKVGNVVLVINTL
+144 
-159 NQSNVSLY
+159 
-167 SISITYEEVAETKCA
+167 
-182 KPTFNLENGKTY
+182 
-194 TDAQTLVITSTTA
+194 
-207 DATIHYTINRGE
+207 
-219 EKTGQPAEFTENGEY
+219 
-234 TVDAWA
+234 
-240 TKDNLTESDHASI
+240 SD
-253 KFTIAKK
+253 
-260 CAAPTFTPA
+260 
-269 AGFLKLG
+269 
-276 NAITFTSATAD
+276 
-287 AEVYYQYSYNGGE
+287 
-300 YTSFVKGT
+300 VKG
-308 SFTPDKEGTYKII
+308 
-321 AKATKTGLEDGVSG
+321 
-335 EQIYE
+335 
-340 VGNLVFYE
+340 
-348 SFDKNDGTGGNDG
+348 
-361 KWSGSIASNDI
+361 
-372 QYDVTGWTCQNAS
+372 AS
-385 GANKCAKFGT
+385 GALYAGQSALSNGAIQINNTKPKSTNRNIGIVSTVSGGLIKSVSIEVDKGSTNTYSVYAKKTAYSVIEDLYGSSKQGDLILESSST
-395 SSKKGTATTPALTDL
+395 QSVNVTGEYYYIGIRSKKG
-410 EGDAIL
+410 
-416 TFKAAPWNTEGG
+416 
-428 KMSVTISDGT
+428 V
-438 IETSEFELINNTF
+438 
-451 TEYSVKISGGA
+451 VKIK
-462 TSKITFTSS
+462 KITITYVNSS
-471 EARFFLDEVKV
+471 VS
-482 KQVAVATPTITPNGG
+482 TPTITPNGG
-497 DVKVGDKITFAT
+497 DVNVGDKITFAT
-509 KTDGATLSYSTDGG
+509 KTDGATLSYSTDEG
-523 QTWTPGSEY
+523 QTWTQGSEY
-532 AAATVGELNL
+532 TAAKAGALNL
-542 WVKATKGSDES
+542 WVKATKDSDES

-596 PINATVM
+596 PINATEM

-608 KDGKEFSSDKNL
+608 KDGIEFSSNKGL

-635 IDVTANNDK
+635 IDVTANKDK
-644 EIIGDKKTAEFYSN
+644 EITEDTKTAKFYSN
-658 KLTDIADFLLYGPEC
+658 KLTDIEDFLLYGPEC

-691 TYANGSNLW
+691 TFSNGENLW
-700 VTDGTDGMLIFQRG
+700 VTDGTDGMLIFKKG

-737 NNTIELTEP
+737 NNTTIELAEP

-818 IVSYYGYSEAE
+818 IVSYYKPKNAE
-829 AATQVYPL
+829 AVTQVYPL

-852 EINEMPWL
+852 EVNEMPWL

-888 QIEYTLVSA
+888 QIEYTLVSS
-897 ETGSSTATVES
+897 ETGTSTATVES

-957 VKVFA
+957 VKVVA
-962 TEGGVE
+962 AEGGVK
-968 VVAAEA
+968 VVADEAAE
-974 TDVAVYT
+974 VAVYT
-981 VAGQLVRQAR
+981 AAGQLVRQAR
-991 VAEDSTLVNVA
+991 VAEGSTLVNVA

>member
-21 AAEKTVT
+21 AAEVT
-28 WNFAGRKSGTGA
+28 D
-40 TTSCELK
+40 
-47 VQSGSASGTW
+47 V
-57 KITASK
+57 ITASNLK
-63 KFSAQT
+63 ATGTTYVLFSNVKVTSEASYSGQSAQT
-69 GRGSTSV
+69 GNNTGIIQLNSKKKNSRNIGIVSTVSGGLIKSV
-76 TLGSKNDPCTDAKLE
+76 SIEVDNSNANTYSVYAKKTAYSAIEDLYNDPKQGNLILE
-91 LTNSPIPEGAQI
+91 SKSTGSLDVAGEYYYIGIRSKSGAVKI
-103 KKVSITAK
+103 KKIT
-111 TNNANGATFGLQIGG
+111 
-126 VSSET
+126 
-131 TLTFDKTKTTQEF
+131 
-144 TESKVGNVVLVINTL
+144 
-159 NQSNVSLY
+159 
-167 SISITYEEVAETKCA
+167 ITYV
-182 KPTFNLENGKTY
+182 N
-194 TDAQTLVITSTTA
+194 
-207 DATIHYTINRGE
+207 
-219 EKTGQPAEFTENGEY
+219 
-234 TVDAWA
+234 
-240 TKDNLTESDHASI
+240 
-253 KFTIAKK
+253 
-260 CAAPTFTPA
+260 
-269 AGFLKLG
+269 
-276 NAITFTSATAD
+276 
-287 AEVYYQYSYNGGE
+287 
-300 YTSFVKGT
+300 
-308 SFTPDKEGTYKII
+308 
-321 AKATKTGLEDGVSG
+321 
-335 EQIYE
+335 
-340 VGNLVFYE
+340 
-348 SFDKNDGTGGNDG
+348 
-361 KWSGSIASNDI
+361 
-372 QYDVTGWTCQNAS
+372 
-385 GANKCAKFGT
+385 
-395 SSKKGTATTPALTDL
+395 SS
-410 EGDAIL
+410 
-416 TFKAAPWNTEGG
+416 
-428 KMSVTISDGT
+428 
-438 IETSEFELINNTF
+438 
-451 TEYSVKISGGA
+451 
-462 TSKITFTSS
+462 
-471 EARFFLDEVKV
+471 
-482 KQVAVATPTITPNGG
+482 VATPTITPNGG
-497 DVKVGDKITFAT
+497 DVSVGDKITFAT

-532 AAATVGELNL
+532 TATTVGALNL

-644 EIIGDKKTAEFYSN
+644 EIKGDKKTAEFYSN

-746 VLTETTEGATVD
+746 VLTETTEGATVG

-818 IVSYYGYSEAE
+818 IVSYFGYSGAVP
-829 AATQVYPL
+829 ATQVYPL

-852 EINEMPWL
+852 EINEMSWL
-860 AANDKVLTEEATE
+860 AANDKVLTEDGSFE
-873 VKDASCVKLTCEEGA
+873 DINASCVKLTCEEGA
-888 QIEYTLVSA
+888 QIEYTLDSG
-897 ETGSSTATVES
+897 EPSPSTATVES
-908 GAEIVGLIKGEVYEL
+908 GTEIGFTDGESYML

-932 KSASRQYTF
+932 KSASREYMF
-941 TITGS
+941 SIGK

-962 TEGGVE
+962 AEGGVE
-968 VVAAEA
+968 VVADEA
-974 TDVAVYT
+974 ADVAVYT

-991 VAEDSTLVNVA
+991 VAEGSTLVNVA

>member
-21 AAEKTVT
+21 AVEKTVT

-69 GRGSTSV
+69 GSGSTSV

-103 KKVSITAK
+103 KKVSITAN
-111 TNNANGATFGLQIGG
+111 TNKAKGATFGLQIGG

-131 TLTFDKTKTTQEF
+131 TLTFDEIKTTQEF

-182 KPTFNLENGKTY
+182 TPTFNLENGKTY
-194 TDAQTLVITSTTA
+194 TDAQTLEITSTTA
-207 DATIHYTINRGE
+207 DATIHYTINGGE
-219 EKTGQPAEFTENGEY
+219 EKTGQSAEFTENGEY

-240 TKDNLTESDHASI
+240 TKDNLTDSDHASI

-287 AEVYYQYSYNGGE
+287 AEISYQYSYNGGE

-321 AKATKTGLEDGVSG
+321 AKATKTGLEDGISG
-335 EQIYE
+335 EQTYE
-340 VGNLVFYE
+340 VGNFVFNELFYE

-372 QYDVTGWTCQNAS
+372 QYDVTGWTCEYEK
-385 GANKCAKFGT
+385 GANKCARFGANKT
-395 SSKKGTATTPALTDL
+395 KGKATTPALAGL

-416 TFKAAPWNTEGG
+416 TFKAAPWGDEGG
-428 KMSVTISDGT
+428 KMTVSISNGT
-438 IETSEFELINNTF
+438 IENSKFDLSNQAF
-451 TEYSVKISGGA
+451 TEYSVKIRGGA
-462 TSKITFTSS
+462 TSKITFTS
-471 EARFFLDEVKV
+471 ENNRFFLDEVKV
-482 KQVAVATPTITPNGG
+482 VAIVKEPKEPT
-497 DVKVGDKITFAT
+497 V
-509 KTDGATLSYSTDGG
+509 
-523 QTWTPGSEY
+523 
-532 AAATVGELNL
+532 
-542 WVKATKGSDES
+542 
-553 AVAKATFNV
+553 
-562 VDPNAI
+562 
-568 GSVNINITADKTAKT
+568 
-583 GELFGTMTVAVPM
+583 
-596 PINATVM
+596 
-603 DVVIK
+603 
-608 KDGKEFSSDKNL
+608 
-620 TAEFSKE
+620 
-627 ITETGTYE
+627 
-635 IDVTANNDK
+635 
-644 EIIGDKKTAEFYSN
+644 
-658 KLTDIADFLLYGPEC
+658 
-673 NNLFGSDVVYEF
+673 
-685 TCPLSV
+685 
-691 TYANGSNLW
+691 
-700 VTDGTDGMLIFQRG
+700 
-714 GFSTAYTN
+714 
-722 GTVFAKGIKGQYTVY
+722 
-737 NNTIELTEP
+737 
-746 VLTETTEGATVD
+746 
-758 PKQIEIAAISA
+758 
-769 DNQNQFVIIKDAV
+769 
-782 LNVKNETFA
+782 
-791 DAAGNTVDMY
+791 
-801 DKKFCTVP
+801 
-809 ADGTYDVVG
+809 
-818 IVSYYGYSEAE
+818 
-829 AATQVYPL
+829 
-837 AFLTAPTATLGFTAA
+837 TLGFTAA

>member
-13 IASIGNLY
+13 IASISNLY

-28 WNFAGRKSGTGA
+28 FDATVDKS
-40 TTSCELK
+40 
-47 VQSGSASGTW
+47 SG
-57 KITASK
+57 
-63 KFSAQT
+63 
-69 GRGSTSV
+69 
-76 TLGSKNDPCTDAKLE
+76 
-91 LTNSPIPEGAQI
+91 
-103 KKVSITAK
+103 
-111 TNNANGATFGLQIGG
+111 
-126 VSSET
+126 T
-131 TLTFDKTKTTQEF
+131 TLTKDGITLSLEKGTSTTSGSGCGPLDNGTDYRPYKGNILTISSEYNITKIVFTCTANGTAKGGPGGFKTSSGYSYKDKTGTWEGTSKSIAFKAEVNQVRAKTI
-144 TESKVGNVVLVINTL
+144 KV
-159 NQSNVSLY
+159 
-167 SISITYEEVAETKCA
+167 TYDAPEETKCA
-182 KPTFNLENGKTY
+182 TPTFNLENGKTY
-194 TDAQTLVITSTTA
+194 ADAQTLEITSTTA

-240 TKDNLTESDHASI
+240 TKDNLTDSDHASI

-287 AEVYYQYSYNGGE
+287 AEISYQYSYNGGE

-308 SFTPDKEGTYKII
+308 SFTPDKEGTFKII
-321 AKATKTGLEDGVSG
+321 AKATKTGLEDGISG
-335 EQIYE
+335 EQTYE
-340 VGNLVFYE
+340 VGNFVFNELFYE

-372 QYDVTGWTCQNAS
+372 QYDVTGWTCEYEK
-385 GANKCAKFGT
+385 GANKCARFGANKT
-395 SSKKGTATTPALTDL
+395 KGKATTPALAGL

-416 TFKAAPWNTEGG
+416 TFKAAPWGDEGG
-428 KMSVTISDGT
+428 KMTVSISNGT
-438 IETSEFELINNTF
+438 IENSKFDLSNQTF
-451 TEYSVKISGGA
+451 TEYSVKIRGGA
-462 TSKITFTSS
+462 TSKITFTS
-471 EARFFLDEVKV
+471 ENNRFFLDEVKV
-482 KQVAVATPTITPNGG
+482 VAIVKEPKEPT
-497 DVKVGDKITFAT
+497 V
-509 KTDGATLSYSTDGG
+509 
-523 QTWTPGSEY
+523 
-532 AAATVGELNL
+532 
-542 WVKATKGSDES
+542 
-553 AVAKATFNV
+553 
-562 VDPNAI
+562 
-568 GSVNINITADKTAKT
+568 
-583 GELFGTMTVAVPM
+583 
-596 PINATVM
+596 
-603 DVVIK
+603 
-608 KDGKEFSSDKNL
+608 
-620 TAEFSKE
+620 
-627 ITETGTYE
+627 
-635 IDVTANNDK
+635 
-644 EIIGDKKTAEFYSN
+644 
-658 KLTDIADFLLYGPEC
+658 
-673 NNLFGSDVVYEF
+673 
-685 TCPLSV
+685 
-691 TYANGSNLW
+691 
-700 VTDGTDGMLIFQRG
+700 
-714 GFSTAYTN
+714 
-722 GTVFAKGIKGQYTVY
+722 
-737 NNTIELTEP
+737 
-746 VLTETTEGATVD
+746 
-758 PKQIEIAAISA
+758 
-769 DNQNQFVIIKDAV
+769 
-782 LNVKNETFA
+782 
-791 DAAGNTVDMY
+791 
-801 DKKFCTVP
+801 
-809 ADGTYDVVG
+809 
-818 IVSYYGYSEAE
+818 
-829 AATQVYPL
+829 
-837 AFLTAPTATLGFTAA
+837 TLGFTAA

>member
-13 IASIGNLY
+13 IASISNLY

-28 WNFAGRKSGTGA
+28 FDFSTNPGAVSGIKNGEITVSFKTPGVTPVWKEGEIRA
-40 TTSCELK
+40 YAKNTITVS
-47 VQSGSASGTW
+47 SAKKIKAIKFTFNKDDGN
-57 KITASK
+57 KITSTP
-63 KFSAQT
+63 T
-69 GRGSTSV
+69 GFTDPTWTGESESV
-76 TLGSKNDPCTDAKLE
+76 VFK
-91 LTNSPIPEGAQI
+91 
-103 KKVSITAK
+103 
-111 TNNANGATFGLQIGG
+111 IGG
-126 VSSET
+126 TKGHRKV
-131 TLTFDKTKTTQEF
+131 KTIE
-144 TESKVGNVVLVINTL
+144 V
-159 NQSNVSLY
+159 
-167 SISITYEEVAETKCA
+167 TYEEGAETQCA
-182 KPTFNLENGKTY
+182 T
-194 TDAQTLVITSTTA
+194 
-207 DATIHYTINRGE
+207 
-219 EKTGQPAEFTENGEY
+219 
-234 TVDAWA
+234 
-240 TKDNLTESDHASI
+240 
-253 KFTIAKK
+253 
-260 CAAPTFTPA
+260 PTFTPA
-269 AGFLKLG
+269 AGYLKLG

-300 YTSFVKGT
+300 YNSFVKGT

-372 QYDVTGWTCQNAS
+372 QYDVTGWTCPNAS

-395 SSKKGTATTPALTDL
+395 SSKKGTATTPALTGL

-471 EARFFLDEVKV
+471 EDRFFLDEVKV

-532 AAATVGELNL
+532 TATTVGALNL

-568 GSVNINITADKTAKT
+568 GSVNINITADKTAAT

-818 IVSYYGYSEAE
+818 IVSYFGYSGAVP
-829 AATQVYPL
+829 ATQVYPL

-852 EINEMPWL
+852 EINEMSWL
-860 AANDKVLTEEATE
+860 AANDKVLTEDGSFE
-873 VKDASCVKLTCEEGA
+873 DINASCVKLTCEEGA
-888 QIEYTLVSA
+888 QIEYTLDSG
-897 ETGSSTATVES
+897 EPSPSTATVES
-908 GAEIVGLIKGEVYEL
+908 GTEIGFTDGESYML

-932 KSASRQYTF
+932 KSASREYMF
-941 TITGS
+941 SIGK

-962 TEGGVE
+962 AEGGVE
-968 VVAAEA
+968 VVAEEAAE
-974 TDVAVYT
+974 VAVYT

-991 VAEDSTLVNVA
+991 VAEGSTLVNVA

>member
-21 AAEKTVT
+21 AAEVT
-28 WNFAGRKSGTGA
+28 D
-40 TTSCELK
+40 
-47 VQSGSASGTW
+47 V
-57 KITASK
+57 ITASNLK
-63 KFSAQT
+63 ATGTTYVLFSNVKVTSEALYSGQSAQT
-69 GRGSTSV
+69 DNNSGIIQLTHKKKNNRNVGIVSTVSGGLIKSVLIEVDNSNTNTYSVYAKKTAYSAIENLYDTSSSSKGDLILESKSTGSLDV
-76 TLGSKNDPCTDAKLE
+76 AGEYYYIGIRSKSNAVK
-91 LTNSPIPEGAQI
+91 I
-103 KKVSITAK
+103 KKIT
-111 TNNANGATFGLQIGG
+111 
-126 VSSET
+126 
-131 TLTFDKTKTTQEF
+131 
-144 TESKVGNVVLVINTL
+144 
-159 NQSNVSLY
+159 
-167 SISITYEEVAETKCA
+167 ITYV
-182 KPTFNLENGKTY
+182 N
-194 TDAQTLVITSTTA
+194 
-207 DATIHYTINRGE
+207 
-219 EKTGQPAEFTENGEY
+219 
-234 TVDAWA
+234 
-240 TKDNLTESDHASI
+240 
-253 KFTIAKK
+253 
-260 CAAPTFTPA
+260 
-269 AGFLKLG
+269 
-276 NAITFTSATAD
+276 
-287 AEVYYQYSYNGGE
+287 
-300 YTSFVKGT
+300 
-308 SFTPDKEGTYKII
+308 
-321 AKATKTGLEDGVSG
+321 
-335 EQIYE
+335 
-340 VGNLVFYE
+340 
-348 SFDKNDGTGGNDG
+348 
-361 KWSGSIASNDI
+361 
-372 QYDVTGWTCQNAS
+372 
-385 GANKCAKFGT
+385 
-395 SSKKGTATTPALTDL
+395 SS
-410 EGDAIL
+410 
-416 TFKAAPWNTEGG
+416 
-428 KMSVTISDGT
+428 
-438 IETSEFELINNTF
+438 
-451 TEYSVKISGGA
+451 
-462 TSKITFTSS
+462 
-471 EARFFLDEVKV
+471 
-482 KQVAVATPTITPNGG
+482 VATPTITPNGG

-532 AAATVGELNL
+532 AAATVGALNL

-583 GELFGTMTVAVPM
+583 GELFGTMIVAVPM

-737 NNTIELTEP
+737 RNTIELLNPT
-746 VLTETTEGATVD
+746 LTETTEGATID
-758 PKQIEIAAISA
+758 PKQIEIAGISA

-860 AANDKVLTEEATE
+860 AANDIVLTEDGSFE
-873 VKDASCVKLTCEEGA
+873 DMNASCVKLTCEEGA
-888 QIEYTLVSA
+888 QIEYTLDSG
-897 ETGSSTATVES
+897 EPSPSTATVES
-908 GAEIVGLIKGEVYEL
+908 GTEIGFTDGESYML

-932 KSASRQYTF
+932 KSASREYLF
-941 TITGS
+941 SIGK
-946 TSSVSSMSAEG
+946 TSSVSSMSVDG

-962 TEGGVE
+962 AEGGVE
-968 VVAAEA
+968 VVADEAAE
-974 TDVAVYT
+974 VAVYT
-981 VAGQLVRQAR
+981 AAGQLVRQAR
-991 VAEDSTLVNVA
+991 VAEGSTLVNVA

>member
-13 IASIGNLY
+13 IASISNLY
-21 AAEKTVT
+21 AAEVT
-28 WNFAGRKSGTGA
+28 D
-40 TTSCELK
+40 
-47 VQSGSASGTW
+47 V
-57 KITASK
+57 ITASNLK
-63 KFSAQT
+63 ATGTTYVLFSNVKVTSEASYSGQSAQT
-69 GRGSTSV
+69 GNNTGIIQLNNSKKNGHNIGIVSTVSGGLIKSV
-76 TLGSKNDPCTDAKLE
+76 SIEVDNSNANTYSVYAKKTAYSAIEDLYNDPKQGDLI
-91 LTNSPIPEGAQI
+91 L
-103 KKVSITAK
+103 
-111 TNNANGATFGLQIGG
+111 
-126 VSSET
+126 
-131 TLTFDKTKTTQEF
+131 
-144 TESKVGNVVLVINTL
+144 ESK
-159 NQSNVSLY
+159 
-167 SISITYEEVAETKCA
+167 
-182 KPTFNLENGKTY
+182 
-194 TDAQTLVITSTTA
+194 ST
-207 DATIHYTINRGE
+207 
-219 EKTGQPAEFTENGEY
+219 
-234 TVDAWA
+234 
-240 TKDNLTESDHASI
+240 
-253 KFTIAKK
+253 
-260 CAAPTFTPA
+260 
-269 AGFLKLG
+269 
-276 NAITFTSATAD
+276 
-287 AEVYYQYSYNGGE
+287 
-300 YTSFVKGT
+300 
-308 SFTPDKEGTYKII
+308 
-321 AKATKTGLEDGVSG
+321 
-335 EQIYE
+335 
-340 VGNLVFYE
+340 
-348 SFDKNDGTGGNDG
+348 
-361 KWSGSIASNDI
+361 GSV
-372 QYDVTGWTCQNAS
+372 DVTGEYYYI
-385 GANKCAKFGT
+385 GIR
-395 SSKKGTATTPALTDL
+395 SKKG
-410 EGDAIL
+410 
-416 TFKAAPWNTEGG
+416 
-428 KMSVTISDGT
+428 V
-438 IETSEFELINNTF
+438 
-451 TEYSVKISGGA
+451 VKIK
-462 TSKITFTSS
+462 KITITYINSS
-471 EARFFLDEVKV
+471 VS
-482 KQVAVATPTITPNGG
+482 TPTITPNGG

-509 KTDGATLSYSTDGG
+509 KTEGATLSYSTDEGK
-523 QTWTPGSEY
+523 TWTPGSEY
-532 AAATVGELNL
+532 TAAAVGALNL
-542 WVKATKGSDES
+542 WVKAIKDSDES

-568 GSVNINITADKTAKT
+568 GSVNINITADKKAKT

-608 KDGKEFSSDKNL
+608 KDGKEFSSDKGL

-644 EIIGDKKTAEFYSN
+644 EITGDKKTAEFYSN

-691 TYANGSNLW
+691 TFSKGENLW

-737 NNTIELTEP
+737 NNTTIELTEP

-758 PKQIEIAAISA
+758 PKQIEISAIKA
-769 DNQNQFVIIKDAV
+769 DNQNQYVIIKDAV

-791 DAAGNTVDMY
+791 DAVGNTVDMF

-818 IVSYYGYSEAE
+818 IVSYYKPKKAE

-837 AFLTAPTATLGFTAA
+837 AFLTTPTATLGFTAA

-860 AANDKVLTEEATE
+860 AANDKVLTDEVTE

-888 QIEYTLVSA
+888 QIEYTLKLA
-897 ETGSSTATVES
+897 ESTSTATVES
-908 GAEIVGLIKGEVYEL
+908 GAEIVGLAKDEVYEL

-932 KSASRQYTF
+932 KSASRKYMF

-962 TEGGVE
+962 AEGGVE
-968 VVAAEA
+968 VVAEEAAE
-974 TDVAVYT
+974 VAVYT
-981 VAGQLVRQAR
+981 VAGLLVRQAH
-991 VAEDSTLVNVA
+991 VAEGSTLVNVA